1 MARVYTSRALTL
13 GPARRIPAADERS
26 GRALPLRLTVESGR
40 RVPAQPAGGP
50 LSQSFGLGPC
60 RGSRRLRNGPT
71 APLVVAQ
78 GLDHL
83 VEEVVDLA
91 LVLPVSELR
100 WCEALVRDVSRG
112 QHATILRLA
121 VHHFAGL
128 NYSFLRPLLQFFPSG

>member
-13 GPARRIPAADERS
+13 RPARRIPAADERS

-60 RGSRRLRNGPT
+60 RGIRRLRNGPT
-71 APLVVAQ
+71 TPLVVAQ

-83 VEEVVDLA
+83 GEKVVDLA
-91 LVLPVSELR
+91 LVVPATARR
-100 WCEALVRDVSRG
+100 WREVGPCWG
-112 QHATILRLA
+112 CGRL
-121 VHHFAGL
+121 L
-128 NYSFLRPLLQFFPSG
+128 TEPT